1 MNRTCHQIPRCP
13 LCLKQQYFLFG
24 EKSFYALLNW
34 LFTIGGFYVCL
45 TDSHFE
51 VRPVCPA
58 HDPSVYIRLL
68 HGVVVR
74 STAKHRDFFSSHR
87 SCTVCEIVSL
97 IEPTACPTV
106 FGGRANEGK
115 SIKLFSTLLSTF
127 IKLQLHVL
135 FGSAKILIFF
145 VAVSIVCL
153 R

>member
-1 MNRTCHQIPRCP
+1 MCVSPTHISRLDQCVLPMTQAFTLDYSMAWWFEARQSTGTFFPP
-13 LCLKQQYFLFG
+13 LVH
-24 EKSFYALLNW
+24 AL
-34 LFTIGGFYVCL
+34 
-45 TDSHFE
+45 
-51 VRPVCPA
+51 
-58 HDPSVYIRLL
+58 
-68 HGVVVR
+68 
-74 STAKHRDFFSSHR
+74 
-87 SCTVCEIVSL
+87 CEIVSL